1 MTVGVRTAVDV
12 DVGPERCRPR
22 NEYPHCHAFLD
33 GPSMLMLVRSAAAL
47 ATMRLVL
54 LYDDVDVYALESVKA
69 SSGVFGDSF

>member
-12 DVGPERCRPR
+12 DVGPERRRPR

-47 ATMRLVL
+47 ATMRPVL
-54 LYDDVDVYALESVKA
+54 PLE
-69 SSGVFGDSF
+69 

>member
-1 MTVGVRTAVDV
+1 MLEVRHRFLVGSGR
-12 DVGPERCRPR
+12 
-22 NEYPHCHAFLD
+22 
-33 GPSMLMLVRSAAAL
+33 PSMLMLVRSAAAL